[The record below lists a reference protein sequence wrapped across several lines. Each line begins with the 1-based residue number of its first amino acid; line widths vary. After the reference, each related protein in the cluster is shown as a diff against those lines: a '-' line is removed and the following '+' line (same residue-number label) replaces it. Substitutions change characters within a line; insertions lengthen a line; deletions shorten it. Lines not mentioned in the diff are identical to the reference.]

1 MKHSRQR
8 AYIGHW
14 SAGSVTGSDRR
25 GLSANRVKLTHYHV
39 NRPVIKTGYPMILL
53 KGENMK
59 TEEFDTKLKELAML
73 TGSDQSD
80 TLFNSEYE
88 LLLNEVKKDEPT
100 PERQE
105 MLQRMRTLLNH
116 QAAFLM
122 NLYLRARR
130 IQGMM

>member
-1 MKHSRQR
+1 
-8 AYIGHW
+8 
-14 SAGSVTGSDRR
+14 
-25 GLSANRVKLTHYHV
+25 
-39 NRPVIKTGYPMILL
+39 
-53 KGENMK
+53 MK